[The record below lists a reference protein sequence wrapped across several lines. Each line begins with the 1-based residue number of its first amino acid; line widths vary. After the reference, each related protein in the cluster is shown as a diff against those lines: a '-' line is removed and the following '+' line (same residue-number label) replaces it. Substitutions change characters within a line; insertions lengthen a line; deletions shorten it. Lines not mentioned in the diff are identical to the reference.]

1 MGGRD
6 SLKIQFARQK
16 RSLDRLSEGVTLG
29 LRPVTVK
36 LNFRLYFNQ
45 DGGGGGGVRTGK
57 VENRVSRTISL
68 FKSILLIV
76 RRDNALN

>member
-1 MGGRD
+1 MF
-6 SLKIQFARQK
+6 KNTICKAETV
-16 RSLDRLSEGVTLG
+16 LSTGFPRGVTLG

-45 DGGGGGGVRTGK
+45 DGGGRVVRAGK